1 MAKVHYKTVTPPT
14 VFGCSNAYGG
24 NSSSIVA
31 QVTCGNCKKAP
42 SFLLAKKGVKAVIA
56 AAKATKKAVR
66 AGGPIRSWEIQYEP
80 QGALPALALRY
91 LSQTKVVSLNKL
103 FQMVWDDLVECAC
116 WTREELRD
124 AHAKV
129 FVHGMGMTRADD
141 RRKTIKG
148 DLKAALTMLTKVKV
162 VVSVAGLYQ
171 LSTVKARADW
181 LAAQPVS
188 VINLYRSLRMT
199 HDGWEEARA
208 GLERFDNTGALKDPR
223 DEEIRQLKLERD
235 RLKIELEEAKGMLKI
250 RREASKKRRQLVTG
264 RR

>member
-56 AAKATKKAVR
+56 AAKAIKPPT
-66 AGGPIRSWEIQYEP
+66 GPTRSWEIQYEP

-91 LSQTKVVSLNKL
+91 LSLTKAITLNKL
-103 FQMVWDDLVECAC
+103 FQMVWDDLVECAF
-116 WTREELRD
+116 WTREKLPD
-124 AHAKV
+124 AHGKV
-129 FVHGMGMTRADD
+129 FVHAMGGMSRTDD
-141 RRKTIKG
+141 RRRTIKG
-148 DLKAALTMLTKVKV
+148 DLKAALTMLVKALI
-162 VVSVAGLYQ
+162 VVSITGESYQ
-171 LSTVKARADW
+171 LRTVKARADW
-181 LAAQPVS
+181 LAAQPIT

-199 HDGWEEARA
+199 HDGWEGARA
-208 GLERFDNTGALKDPR
+208 GLERFDNVGALKDPR
-223 DEEIRQLKLERD
+223 DEEIRQLKLERN

-250 RREASKKRRQLVTG
+250 RRDASEKRRQLVTG